1 MISVLIFGFLFWSSI
16 CYPTPTHTQANP
28 HWPIKL
34 RGLLCWCCV
43 GNRATVQCSC
53 DCFEAQLVV
62 WYSTAVNWI
71 VMVICLIKVNN
82 CVVVYFALYCVG
94 SVDIAG
100 LMGLIIALPDSL
112 HRPLPPQLYSV
123 STPPIWS
130 LYIHFQSATG
140 FWLRQLRNVRQS
152 FSSYPDLS
160 I

>member
-16 CYPTPTHTQANP
+16 CYPTPKRT
-28 HWPIKL
+28 PIDQL
-34 RGLLCWCCV
+34 NWEVCFAGAV

-82 CVVVYFALYCVG
+82 CVVVYFALHCVG

-112 HRPLPPQLYSV
+112 HRPLPPQLCSV